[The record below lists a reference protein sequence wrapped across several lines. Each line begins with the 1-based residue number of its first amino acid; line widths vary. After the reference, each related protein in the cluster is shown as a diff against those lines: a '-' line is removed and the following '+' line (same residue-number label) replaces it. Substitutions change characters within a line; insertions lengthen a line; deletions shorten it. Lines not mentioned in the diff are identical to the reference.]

1 MLSAVALVLSEVP
14 LELFDRH
21 GLNRR
26 IYDRGGELEVQFH
39 FADAERLLPVWRNGR
54 LDFLR
59 WGNRRGESPGL
70 PCTAWTQL
78 VTIEDGGWGE
88 RGVEPVVIPAS
99 MGLDKGIWYRI
110 LQGVRGVVVQDES
123 GLPRVYVVC
132 EPASHYYRVMTSGSD
147 WMPVLIGER
156 I

>member
-1 MLSAVALVLSEVP
+1 MLSGVSLVLSEVP

-21 GLNRR
+21 GLNRH

-39 FADAERLLPVWRNGR
+39 FADAERLIPVRRSGR
-54 LDFLR
+54 SEILR
-59 WGNRRGESPGL
+59 WGNRRGESPRL

-78 VTIEDGGWGE
+78 ETVEGG
-88 RGVEPVVIPAS
+88 EPVVIPAT
-99 MGLDKGIWYRI
+99 MGLEKGVWYW
-110 LQGVRGVVVQDES
+110 VRPGIRGLLIHDEERLS
-123 GLPRVYVVC
+123 RVYVVC
-132 EPASHYYRVMTSGSD
+132 EPASHYYQKKTHGSR